1 MRYKTHILAERKIF
15 RIWLK
20 TLGNCA
26 LWNRAF
32 SSKLPVFHNN
42 NNNDSNNNMI
52 IIMGI
57 MIIIVIIEAL
67 FFSLTMDL
75 YIQMGICMYGY
86 MMRCVLYVWLYAHVL
101 CVCMYMGYVYID
113 MCAYVYIH
121 MYGCICVC
129 VCIDIHSYMGFIFL
143 LNQPLNGRS
152 VRIILICELN

>member
-32 SSKLPVFHNN
+32 SSKLPVLH
-42 NNNDSNNNMI
+42 NNNDSNNMI

-67 FFSLTMDL
+67 IFFSHYGFIHTDGYMYVWIHDEVCF
-75 YIQMGICMYGY
+75 ICMIVCTCIVCMHVHGICI
-86 MMRCVLYVWLYAHVL
+86 
-101 CVCMYMGYVYID
+101 YID

-129 VCIDIHSYMGFIFL
+129 VYRYTQLYGVYLSAQSTTKWEICQDNSYM
-143 LNQPLNGRS
+143 RA
-152 VRIILICELN
+152 